1 MNVPVNEPV
10 VTDAAKRYVM
20 DALNTGWIS
29 SAGEYLERFEREF
42 ASYIGMKHA
51 VSTTNGTTALHLALA
66 GIGIGEGDEVIVPDF
81 TIVSCLNAV
90 LYTGAT
96 PVFVDVDPETFTL
109 NPDLLEASI
118 TEKTKAIM
126 PVHIYGHSCDMDPIL
141 EIAEKHYL
149 FVVEDAAEV
158 HGATYKRRK
167 CGSMGTV
174 SAFSFYSNKI
184 VTTGEGGMVL
194 TNDDRLA
201 QEMRLLVN
209 LAHSPGKRFW
219 HEKVGFNYRLTNF
232 QAALGLGQL
241 QNIEEFLAHKKW
253 LGEGYTKRLSDIEGL
268 ILPVTKDYAENVY
281 WMYSLR
287 VSDTLGLT
295 RDELCGRLKEK
306 GVDTRTFFI
315 PLSSQPIAKQYRRK
329 ECPVSASIAATG
341 FYLPSGLAL
350 TGEQME
356 YVCNA
361 VHEVL
366 SA

>member
-268 ILPVTKDYAENVY
+268 ILPVTK
-281 WMYSLR
+281 
-287 VSDTLGLT
+287 
-295 RDELCGRLKEK
+295 
-306 GVDTRTFFI
+306 
-315 PLSSQPIAKQYRRK
+315 
-329 ECPVSASIAATG
+329 
-341 FYLPSGLAL
+341 
-350 TGEQME
+350 
-356 YVCNA
+356 
-361 VHEVL
+361 
-366 SA
+366 

>member
-126 PVHIYGHSCDMDPIL
+126 PVHIHGHRLRFQLLQQQDRD
-141 EIAEKHYL
+141 YRGGG
-149 FVVEDAAEV
+149 
-158 HGATYKRRK
+158 HGAHQRRPSRAGDAPA
-167 CGSMGTV
+167 CESGALSRQ
-174 SAFSFYSNKI
+174 A
-184 VTTGEGGMVL
+184 L
-194 TNDDRLA
+194 LA
-201 QEMRLLVN
+201 
-209 LAHSPGKRFW
+209 
-219 HEKVGFNYRLTNF
+219 
-232 QAALGLGQL
+232 
-241 QNIEEFLAHKKW
+241 
-253 LGEGYTKRLSDIEGL
+253 
-268 ILPVTKDYAENVY
+268 
-281 WMYSLR
+281 
-287 VSDTLGLT
+287 
-295 RDELCGRLKEK
+295 
-306 GVDTRTFFI
+306 
-315 PLSSQPIAKQYRRK
+315 
-329 ECPVSASIAATG
+329 
-341 FYLPSGLAL
+341 
-350 TGEQME
+350 
-356 YVCNA
+356 
-361 VHEVL
+361 
-366 SA
+366 